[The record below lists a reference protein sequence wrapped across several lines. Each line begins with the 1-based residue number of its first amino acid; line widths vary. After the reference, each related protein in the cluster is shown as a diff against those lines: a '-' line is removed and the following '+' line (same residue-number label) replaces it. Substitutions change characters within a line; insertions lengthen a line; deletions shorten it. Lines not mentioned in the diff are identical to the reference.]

1 MFKCEGGG
9 TFRGLEN
16 SQGARPTDF
25 RDEVR
30 GVMSECW
37 TAEGLECQIRRNS
50 TNRWQTAD

>member
-16 SQGARPTDF
+16 SQGTRPTDF

-37 TAEGLECQIRRNS
+37 TAEGLECQIRHNS
-50 TNRWQTAD
+50 ANYGQTAD